1 MYERTTCQ
9 IVLENL
15 STAVL
20 LLDADLCIFYLNP
33 ACEDLFATSAHQL
46 KGKPAQEV
54 FLREESAKQALLM
67 TLETGRSF
75 TRREAEIKVTGKQP
89 VITDY
94 SVTLLAQSS
103 PELLLLI
110 EFQPLER
117 LLKISR
123 EEAVLTNQQSN
134 QTLIRS
140 IAHEVKNPLGGIR
153 GAAQLLSRQ
162 LPNNAFTEYTD
173 VIIAEVDRLQY
184 LVDELLGPPTLPKR
198 EMVNIHEI
206 LERVRQ
212 LTLVEANE
220 SVHFIFDYDL
230 SLPSL
235 IADKNQLIQAM
246 LNIVRNAYQVLTET
260 PNQQQ
265 PTITLRTRVKRQVFL
280 GGKRFRLAIQADIE
294 DNGPGIDP
302 KLLESIFYP
311 MVSSRP
317 RGNGLGLSIAQTII
331 NQHNGLIECES
342 VPGLTRFSI
351 TLPLE
356 LAHDKK

>member
-1 MYERTTCQ
+1 MTETTRQ
-9 IVLENL
+9 SVLENL

-20 LLDADLCIFYLNP
+20 LLDEKLCIAYLNS

-46 KGKPAQEV
+46 KGKPAKDV
-54 FLREESAKQALLM
+54 FLREESAKQALIT

-75 TRREAEIKVTGKQP
+75 TRREAEVKITGKTP
-89 VITDY
+89 VLTDY
-94 SVTLLAQSS
+94 AVTLLWQ
-103 PELLLLI
+103 PDQTKFLLI
-110 EFQPLER
+110 EFRPLER

-123 EEAVLTNQQSN
+123 EEAVLTHQQSN

-153 GAAQLLSRQ
+153 GAAQLLARQ
-162 LPNNAFTEYTD
+162 LPNRAFTEYTD
-173 VIIAEVDRLQY
+173 VIIAEVDRLQH

-198 EMVNIHEI
+198 EAVNIHEV

-212 LTLVEANE
+212 LTLVEAFDA
-220 SVHFIFDYDL
+220 VRFVFDYDL
-230 SLPSL
+230 SLPHL
-235 IADKNQLIQAM
+235 IADKNQLIQAI
-246 LNIVRNAYQVLTET
+246 LNIVRNAYQALTET
-260 PNQQQ
+260 QYAQN
-265 PTITLRTRVKRQVFL
+265 PTITLRTRIKRQVFL
-280 GGKRFRLAIQADIE
+280 GGKRYRLAIQVDID

-356 LAHDKK
+356 LGHEQK

>member
-1 MYERTTCQ
+1 MTDTTRES
-9 IVLENL
+9 VLDNL

-20 LLDADLCIFYLNP
+20 LLDENLCITYLNS
-33 ACEDLFATSAHQL
+33 ACEDLFATSTHQI
-46 KGKPAQEV
+46 KDKAANEV
-54 FLREESAKQALLM
+54 FLREESAKQALRM

-75 TRREAEIKVTGKQP
+75 TRREAEIKILGKNP
-89 VITDY
+89 VLTDY
-94 SVTLLAQSS
+94 SVTLLSQPLQSRF
-103 PELLLLI
+103 LLI
-110 EFQPLER
+110 EFHPLDR

-123 EEAVLTNQQSN
+123 EEAVLTHQQSN

-153 GAAQLLSRQ
+153 GAAQLLARQ
-162 LPNNAFTEYTD
+162 LPNKAFTEYTD
-173 VIIAEVDRLQY
+173 VIIAEVDRLQH

-198 EMVNIHEI
+198 EAVNIHEV

-212 LTLVEANE
+212 LTLVEAFD
-220 SVHFIFDYDL
+220 SVRFVFDYDL

-235 IADKNQLIQAM
+235 IADKNQLIQAI
-246 LNIVRNAYQVLTET
+246 LNIVRNAYQALTESNFAQD
-260 PNQQQ
+260 PR
-265 PTITLRTRVKRQVFL
+265 ITLRTRVKRQVFL
-280 GGKRFRLAIQADIE
+280 GGKRYRLAIQVDIE
-294 DNGPGIDP
+294 DNGPGINP

-342 VPGLTRFSI
+342 APGLTRFSI
-351 TLPLE
+351 TFPLE
-356 LAHDKK
+356 LGHDKK